1 MPGRVCRLDTQRW
14 FEPERRPDLRQ
25 ARASHPAAARGR
37 WLGGRRMAMRLQLI
51 AGVELLDTW
60 AEAASQIERNAV
72 YEALFSVSDGSA
84 FLVYD
89 VFGDSRDPG
98 NFILLVKADLVL
110 KVMIRPA
117 ESAFEIRYVGGLDE
131 SADES
136 AQQETTG
143 SD

>member
-1 MPGRVCRLDTQRW
+1 
-14 FEPERRPDLRQ
+14 
-25 ARASHPAAARGR
+25 
-37 WLGGRRMAMRLQLI
+37 MAMRLQLI

-84 FLVYD
+84 FLIYD
-89 VFGDSRDPG
+89 IFGDSCDPG

-131 SADES
+131 SADD
-136 AQQETTG
+136 AAPQEATG
-143 SD
+143 TD

>member
-1 MPGRVCRLDTQRW
+1 
-14 FEPERRPDLRQ
+14 
-25 ARASHPAAARGR
+25 
-37 WLGGRRMAMRLQLI
+37 MAMRLQLI

-60 AEAASQIERNAV
+60 AEAASQVERNAL

-98 NFILLVKADLVL
+98 NFILLVKADLAL

-117 ESAFEIRYVGGLDE
+117 EQAFEIRYVGGLDE
-131 SADES
+131 SAEDS

>member
-1 MPGRVCRLDTQRW
+1 
-14 FEPERRPDLRQ
+14 
-25 ARASHPAAARGR
+25 
-37 WLGGRRMAMRLQLI
+37 
-51 AGVELLDTW
+51 
-60 AEAASQIERNAV
+60 
-72 YEALFSVSDGSA
+72 
-84 FLVYD
+84 
-89 VFGDSRDPG
+89 
-98 NFILLVKADLVL
+98 VKADLVL